1 MYRQPLKESTT
12 MKKIALLTAV
22 AALSLA
28 AAGPAAAS
36 EALAKSSG
44 CLACHNVE
52 GAKKMG
58 ASFKDLSAKYKGKAD
73 AEAAIVTKLTTA
85 KGHPGVKASEAD
97 VKTLVK
103 WVLSL

>member
-1 MYRQPLKESTT
+1 
-12 MKKIALLTAV
+12 MKKITLLVAV
-22 AALSLA
+22 ASLGLA
-28 AAGPAAAS
+28 ASGAANAS

-73 AEAAIVTKLTTA
+73 AEATLATKLSSA